1 MGHPMHPHPS
11 PWCWL
16 GGSAPARPC
25 PVRMVQAG
33 LNALP
38 ASTVGQSR
46 QPPMHRAIK
55 KEKGHKGRGGEAG
68 PSGETVNR
76 GILFP
81 SHCTRLLSATFTTAA
96 DTPGNTV

>member
-1 MGHPMHPHPS
+1 MGHPMHPHPN
-11 PWCWL
+11 PGCWL
-16 GGSAPARPC
+16 GVSAPARPC

-55 KEKGHKGRGGEAG
+55 RKRAIRDAVEKPG
-68 PSGETVNR
+68 PQA
-76 GILFP
+76 
-81 SHCTRLLSATFTTAA
+81 RL
-96 DTPGNTV
+96 